1 MLNALVAYVHF
12 LAAFTLVFS
21 IIFEWFTY
29 SRNVTLIE
37 AKRLQTID
45 VIYGIS
51 AAVVLVFGF
60 LRILYFEKGSE
71 FYFHSPF
78 YKVKLYTFLV
88 VGILSIY
95 PTVKFFKWR
104 KVTTLGVAPTFKE
117 EEFKIIKWI
126 LRVEVA
132 GLLII
137 ILSASFMAKGI
148 GY

>member
-1 MLNALVAYVHF
+1 MINALVAYVHF
-12 LAAFTLVFS
+12 LAAFILVFS

-29 SRNVTLIE
+29 SRNLTLIE
-37 AKRLQTID
+37 AKRLQAID
-45 VIYGIS
+45 IVYGVS
-51 AAVVLVFGF
+51 AAIVLVFGF

-71 FYFHSPF
+71 FYFHNPF
-78 YKVKLYTFLV
+78 YKIKLYAFLV

-104 KVTTLGVAPTFKE
+104 KVTKLGVAPTFKE

-126 LRVEVA
+126 LRAEVA

>member
-1 MLNALVAYVHF
+1 MINALVAYVHF

-29 SRNVTLIE
+29 SRSVTLIE

-45 VIYGIS
+45 IIYGIS

>member
-1 MLNALVAYVHF
+1 MINALVAYVHF

-29 SRNVTLIE
+29 SRHLTLIE

-45 VIYGIS
+45 IVYGVS

-71 FYFHSPF
+71 FYFQNPF
-78 YKVKLYTFLV
+78 YKIKLYAFLV

-104 KVTTLGVAPTFKE
+104 KVTKLGVAPTFKE

-126 LRVEVA
+126 LRAEVA

-137 ILSASFMAKGI
+137 ILSASFMAKGV

>member
-1 MLNALVAYVHF
+1 MINALVAYVHF

-29 SRNVTLIE
+29 SRHLTLIE

-45 VIYGIS
+45 IIYGVS

-60 LRILYFEKGSE
+60 LRILYFEKDSE
-71 FYFHSPF
+71 FYFQNPF
-78 YKVKLYTFLV
+78 YKIKLYAFLV
-88 VGILSIY
+88 VGLLSIY
-95 PTVKFFKWR
+95 PTVKFFKWG
-104 KVTTLGVAPTFKE
+104 KVTKLGVAPTFKE

-126 LRVEVA
+126 LRAEVA

>member
-1 MLNALVAYVHF
+1 MINALVAYVHF
-12 LAAFTLVFS
+12 LAAFILVFS

-29 SRNVTLIE
+29 SRNLTLIE
-37 AKRLQTID
+37 AKRLQAID
-45 VIYGIS
+45 IVYGVS
-51 AAVVLVFGF
+51 AAIVLVFGF

-78 YKVKLYTFLV
+78 YKIKLYAFLV

-104 KVTTLGVAPTFKE
+104 KLTKLGVAPTFQE
-117 EEFKIIKWI
+117 DEFKIIKWI
-126 LRVEVA
+126 LRAEVA

-137 ILSASFMAKGI
+137 ILSASFMAKGV

>member
-1 MLNALVAYVHF
+1 MINALVAYVHF

-29 SRNVTLIE
+29 SRSPTLIE

-45 VIYGIS
+45 IVYGVS

-71 FYFHSPF
+71 FYFQNPF
-78 YKVKLYTFLV
+78 YKIKLYAFLV
-88 VGILSIY
+88 VGLLSIY

-104 KVTTLGVAPTFKE
+104 KVTKLGGTPTFQE
-117 EEFKIIKWI
+117 DEFKIIKWI
-126 LRVEVA
+126 LRAEVA